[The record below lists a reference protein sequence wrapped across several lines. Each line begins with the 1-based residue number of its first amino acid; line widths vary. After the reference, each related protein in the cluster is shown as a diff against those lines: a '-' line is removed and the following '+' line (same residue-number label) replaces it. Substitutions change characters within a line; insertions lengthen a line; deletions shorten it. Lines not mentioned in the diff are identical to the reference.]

1 MSKDKQFAAR
11 FAVIAGAAAVVAA
24 SAFADSRPSDE
35 TRWRDGNRG
44 DVRRDGHYDR
54 REDRRGDDSRN
65 SRGDGRYDR
74 DRHDRNDRSDRYESR
89 GERFQTRGRV
99 SRVDR
104 HGRGYR
110 VYVGG
115 ARYPFYVPDRHYRR
129 DRFRVGVTINIGG
142 IYNPG
147 GYYDYYEDDYGYS
160 RADLRGVVQDV
171 DRRRG
176 AFVLRDE
183 RSGRYITVLDRDDDR
198 VRRGDYV
205 ELNGEWGRGGVFRAY
220 DIDVLDRRP
229 RRW

>member
-1 MSKDKQFAAR
+1 VRKNKQLAAR
-11 FAVIAGAAAVVAA
+11 FTVIAGAMAFVTA

-44 DVRRDGHYDR
+44 SVRRDG
-54 REDRRGDDSRN
+54 
-65 SRGDGRYDR
+65 DR
-74 DRHDRNDRSDRYESR
+74 DRDEYRRRDESRNNRNDDRYEHGR
-89 GERFQTRGRV
+89 GERYQTRGQV

-104 HGRGYR
+104 YGSGYR

-115 ARYPFYVPDRHYRR
+115 ARYPFHVPDRHYRR

-142 IYNPG
+142 VYNPG
-147 GYYDYYEDDYGYS
+147 GYYDYYEHDDRGYS
-160 RADLRGVVQDV
+160 RADLRGVVQDI

-176 AFVLRDE
+176 TFLLRND
-183 RSGRYITVLDRDDDR
+183 STGRHVTVSMRDNER

-205 ELNGEWGRGGVFRAY
+205 ELYGDWSRGGVFRAY
-220 DIDVLDRRP
+220 DVDVVDRRP